1 MPVPAVVGVGR
12 FSEELVGV
20 AWPQCNFLVILTSTM
35 AILSKRVQRFLSEQI
50 ALGNWKRSKLEKR
63 YVQRKHLSAKAW
75 TVKGVTTRMYGQGA
89 QKLFAS
95 FPKQVDV
102 AVAGS
107 VAVAIYDMMQGKK
120 DLDWLPGVVKVFVA
134 VPAEQKEY
142 PLRKAFPAMLKWLDE
157 IRDKGFD
164 YRLVPDSASFG
175 ERSISFLFRC
185 RNAGLYTSIEVPMVL
200 FLVRV
205 ADSVRSLCDKLD
217 LTVSSPILGLD
228 EDGTRMEMKTTPEIE
243 AAFRTRKCRS
253 RYQVLDGDLI
263 AKYAKRGFQCLQ
275 AFSRAWFFLRSAEP
289 LFPSLGAECPSP
301 VPRLLVS
308 LLLGR
313 EPTRREQDEFS
324 VDVSYKSV

>member
-1 MPVPAVVGVGR
+1 
-12 FSEELVGV
+12 
-20 AWPQCNFLVILTSTM
+20 M
-35 AILSKRVQRFLSEQI
+35 AILSKRAQRFLSEQI
-50 ALGNWKRSKLEKR
+50 ELGNWKRSKLENR
-63 YVQRKHLSAKAW
+63 YVVRKQLSAKAW

-89 QKLFAS
+89 QKLFTS
-95 FPKQVDV
+95 FPKQRDV

-107 VAVAIYDMMQGKK
+107 VAVAIYDTMLGKK
-120 DLDWLPGVVKVFVA
+120 DLDWLPDIVKVFVA
-134 VPAEQKEY
+134 VPAEEKEH
-142 PLRKAFPAMLKWLDE
+142 PLRKAFPVMIKWLDE
-157 IRDKGFD
+157 IRDKGLD
-164 YRLVPDSASFG
+164 YRLVPDSASYG
-175 ERSISFLFRC
+175 DRSISFLFQC
-185 RNAGLYTSIEVPMVL
+185 RNAALHTSMEAPMVL

-205 ADSVRSLCDKLD
+205 ADSVRSMCDKLD

-228 EDGTRMEMKTTPEIE
+228 EDGSRMEIKTTPEIQ

-289 LFPSLGAECPSP
+289 MFPSLGGECPSP

-313 EPTRREQDEFS
+313 EPTAREEEEFS